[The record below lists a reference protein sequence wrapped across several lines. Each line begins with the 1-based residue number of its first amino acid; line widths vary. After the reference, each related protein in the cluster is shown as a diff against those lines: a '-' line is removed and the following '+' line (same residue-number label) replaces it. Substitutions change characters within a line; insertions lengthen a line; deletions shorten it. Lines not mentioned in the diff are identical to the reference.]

1 MRPVARIKR
10 EAENVGRVAA
20 SQRLGR
26 FGQTARP
33 RILHDRKPGRL
44 PEGVRQ
50 MKVRHAAGVREFGQ
64 RQRSVE
70 ISLDGPKNFLG
81 EHCS

>member
-1 MRPVARIKR
+1 MSGALPPAN
-10 EAENVGRVAA
+10 E
-20 SQRLGR
+20 LGR

-33 RILHDRKPGRL
+33 HILHDRKAGRL

-64 RQRSVE
+64 RERSVE

-81 EHCS
+81 EHCSVVLRFRF